1 MSIHQ
6 PERHR
11 LDRVGWLRAAV
22 LGANDGLIS
31 TSSLL
36 TGIIASAAT
45 RSTVVLTGFAGLCAG
60 SLSMA
65 AGEYVSVSAQA
76 DAEAADTERE
86 RRELA
91 TDPDAELAEL
101 TAIYVGRGVRP
112 STAAQVAEDLHR
124 SGALEAH
131 LRDELGFSEHGAAR
145 PLQAALASAGAF
157 ACGALSP
164 VLIAVAAPRSVAL
177 ALVVVVTVLA
187 LAVLGI
193 VGARLGGAAWP
204 KPTLRVLTAGV
215 AAMAVTAL
223 VGRLVGTAI

>member
-1 MSIHQ
+1 MSTHQ
-6 PERHR
+6 TERHR

-45 RSTVVLTGFAGLCAG
+45 RSTVILTGFAGLCAG

-65 AGEYVSVSAQA
+65 AGEYVSVSAQS

-91 TDPDAELAEL
+91 ADPDAELAEL
-101 TAIYVGRGVRP
+101 AANYVARGVGP
-112 STAAQVAEDLHR
+112 STAAKVAEDLHR
-124 SGALEAH
+124 SGALAAH
-131 LRDELGFSEHGAAR
+131 LRDELGFTEHGTAR
-145 PLQAALASAGAF
+145 PVQAAFASAAAF
-157 ACGALSP
+157 ACGALAP
-164 VLIAVAAPRSVAL
+164 VLIAFAAPRNVAL
-177 ALVVVVTVLA
+177 VLVVAGTVLA

-193 VGARLGGAAWP
+193 VGAVLGGARWP
-204 KPTLRVLTAGV
+204 RPTLRVLVAGI
-215 AAMAVTAL
+215 AAMTVTAI
-223 VGRLVGTAI
+223 VGRIVGTAI

>member
-36 TGIIASAAT
+36 TGIIASDAV
-45 RSTVVLTGFAGLCAG
+45 RSTVILTGFAGLCAG

-86 RRELA
+86 RREHLA
-91 TDPDAELAEL
+91 DPAAELDEL
-101 TAIYVGRGVRP
+101 TAIYVERGVSSSVAR
-112 STAAQVAEDLHR
+112 QVAEDLHR
-124 SGALEAH
+124 SGPLEAH
-131 LRDELGFSEHGAAR
+131 LRDELGLTDHGAAR
-145 PLQAALASAGAF
+145 PLEAALASAAAF
-157 ACGALSP
+157 ACGALAP
-164 VLIAVAAPRSVAL
+164 VLVAVLVPRAFSLVAMIAVTLVAL
-177 ALVVVVTVLA
+177 AL
-187 LAVLGI
+187 LGFT
-193 VGARLGGAAWP
+193 GARLGGAPWRQ
-204 KPTLRVLTAGV
+204 PTARVVIAGII
-215 AAMAVTAL
+215 AMAVTAI
-223 VGRLVGTAI
+223 VGRVVGAAI

>member
-1 MSIHQ
+1 MPMSIHQ

-45 RSTVVLTGFAGLCAG
+45 RSTVILTGLAGLCAG

-65 AGEYVSVSAQA
+65 AGEYVSVSAQS

-91 TDPDAELAEL
+91 TDPDAGADSANTGSRAGMGGGSESVSRSPRTSKISRQSGLGQRIDL
-101 TAIYVGRGVRP
+101 P
-112 STAAQVAEDLHR
+112 SK
-124 SGALEAH
+124 SG
-131 LRDELGFSEHGAAR
+131 
-145 PLQAALASAGAF
+145 
-157 ACGALSP
+157 LS
-164 VLIAVAAPRSVAL
+164 
-177 ALVVVVTVLA
+177 
-187 LAVLGI
+187 
-193 VGARLGGAAWP
+193 
-204 KPTLRVLTAGV
+204 
-215 AAMAVTAL
+215 
-223 VGRLVGTAI
+223 